1 MEYDGRT
8 FAAHVEVTDD
18 GVGQLRAEVTYP
30 GGNARFRNVFIPQQ
44 GPSEDPGAH
53 DARRRWHQPGGN
65 QPGGQPAGRV
75 PKTADETPAGSVPAA
90 VGLLGAALA
99 GAGALLVHK
108 NRRDQGS
115 ERR

>member
-44 GPSEDPGAH
+44 GPSEDPAPTTPDGGGN
-53 DARRRWHQPGGN
+53 QPGGN
-65 QPGGQPAGRV
+65 QPGGNQPAV